1 MVAIGGYAMITTHPP
16 NYYTV
21 NNPADPIAM
30 ALGAIR
36 KAEHQLISQI
46 MPDEDTDFELAVS
59 TLAISTG
66 YSRHRVR
73 QLILA
78 FYQLRDL
85 PLLEQLQQDL
95 FHLDHQRL
103 ITISNALFGLN
114 PEHLGVVDEL
124 LTDYLTPTAPNQAL
138 PSHRS
143 IRAKIA
149 AIRTMLDDAKADPD
163 KDPTNRKEFDISPG
177 DNDTTAHL
185 FASVDPVEGK
195 LINEAVAKHAEAT
208 GRNKGEAFVDL
219 ILSKVKVKVALNLY
233 SAKDLANAPVWGT
246 GIGWL
251 DEKTGNHWSARATTV
266 RDMDQA
272 MRKHAAGHD
281 PTPDIRAA
289 VEGRDGGCVAPYC
302 TVSAD
307 RCDLDHR
314 INYEDG
320 GCTCIGNLS
329 SACRH
334 HHNGKT
340 DGRCVYLADPVTG
353 IVVWVWEDGTWA
365 VNVPEGPLTPQSA
378 RWAQTV
384 SQYRTKHRK
393 RWAAAAK
400 AQTETQATEAQEDAP
415 PF

>member
-1 MVAIGGYAMITTHPP
+1 MTTTHPP

-21 NNPADPIAM
+21 NNPADPTAV

-36 KAEHQLISQI
+36 KAEHQLISGVL
-46 MPDEDTDFELAVS
+46 PDEDTDFELAVS
-59 TLAISTG
+59 TLAVSTG

-73 QLILA
+73 QLLLA

-103 ITISNALFGLN
+103 ITISNALFGLH

-138 PSHRS
+138 PSHRA
-143 IRAKIA
+143 IRAKIS
-149 AIRTMLDDAKADPD
+149 AIRSMLDDARANPENG
-163 KDPTNRKEFDISPG
+163 TLNRREFDISPG
-177 DNDTTAHL
+177 DDDTTAHL

-195 LINEAVAKHAEAT
+195 LINDAVARHAEAT
-208 GRNKGEAFVDL
+208 GLNKGEAFVDL
-219 ILSKVKVKVALNLY
+219 ILNKVTVKVALNLY
-233 SAKDLANAPVWGT
+233 SAKDLTNAPVWGA
-246 GIGWL
+246 GIGWI
-251 DEKTGNHWSARATTV
+251 DEKTGHRWSARATTI
-266 RDMDQA
+266 RDMDQV
-272 MRKHAAGHD
+272 MDKHLAGHD

-289 VEGRDGGCVAPYC
+289 VEGRDGGCIAPYC
-302 TVSAD
+302 TVPAD
-307 RCDLDHR
+307 HCDLDHR
-314 INYEDG
+314 INHESG
-320 GCTCIGNLS
+320 GCTCTGNLCCV
-329 SACRH
+329 CRR

-340 DGRCVYLADPVTG
+340 CGRCRYLNDPVTG
-353 IVVWVWEDGTWA
+353 IGVWVWEDGTWA
-365 VNVPEGPLTPQSA
+365 VSVPEGPLAPQSA

-384 SQYRTKHRK
+384 SQYRTSHRK

-400 AQTETQATEAQEDAP
+400 SQTQAKAQAAEEDIP